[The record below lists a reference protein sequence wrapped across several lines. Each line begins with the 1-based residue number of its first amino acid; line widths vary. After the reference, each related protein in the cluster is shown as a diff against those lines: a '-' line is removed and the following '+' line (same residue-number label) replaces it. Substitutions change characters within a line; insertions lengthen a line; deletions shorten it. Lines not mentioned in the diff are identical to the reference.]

1 MGSLPW
7 RARRCECWWRG
18 WSASHHLDVG
28 LDRAGGLDR
37 LQDADQVA
45 RADAEAVEAVDELLQ
60 RDAVFHDR
68 KFLAILGDRDARAWR
83 HYRPSARQRVG
94 LADLRAFRNRH
105 GEIALRHRNGGDADI
120 AAHHDDAGALV
131 DHDSG

>member
-45 RADAEAVEAVDELLQ
+45 GADAEPVEAVDELLQ
-60 RDAVFHDR
+60 RYAVLHQREFLAVFGHPDPR
-68 KFLAILGDRDARAWR
+68 IRR
-83 HYRPSARQRVG
+83 HRGAAARQWIG
-94 LADLRAFRNRH
+94 LADLPALGNRD
-105 GEIALRHRNGGDADI
+105 G
-120 AAHHDDAGALV
+120 
-131 DHDSG
+131 